1 MSVDKLRQ
9 EQMEYTL
16 RIEEVL
22 SGVDRVLTD
31 LANRVSALERKV
43 QSPTSAPAVDAAI
56 LERLLSLEEQVST
69 MGLALG
75 NLMGDRR

>member
-22 SGVDRVLTD
+22 SGMDRVLTD

-43 QSPTSAPAVDAAI
+43 QSSAIAPAVDGAI
-56 LERLLSLEEQVST
+56 LEQLRSLEEQVST

-75 NLMGDRR
+75 KLMGDRR

>member
-1 MSVDKLRQ
+1 MGVDKLRQ

-22 SGVDRVLTD
+22 SGMDRVLTD
-31 LANRVSALERKV
+31 LANRVAALEHTVR
-43 QSPTSAPAVDAAI
+43 SSASAPDFDGA
-56 LERLLSLEEQVST
+56 LQKRLHSLEEQVST

-75 NLMGDRR
+75 DLMGDRS